1 MTGTCRQRRLRS
13 CRRRCCYHSLHDAAK
28 AGRTGHGR
36 GRAPAAQA
44 GSRGGPPSTAH
55 GPGRAP
61 CVLGGEEAPAGQ
73 GAGLH
78 PTRRRPDWGGAGAAC
93 REMKAASAE
102 PDGPK
107 SKVGHTAAWGAAP
120 CRAARH
126 FERPGSAYSMQPAAR
141 QVARSGAS
149 RDGEL
154 PRPTHVG
161 EAACGPASPGAAYT
175 NLNRPVRS
183 ATAWHRIAQSQASIG
198 FRMRGN
204 VIRHPSLEKL
214 MVVDKGENVS
224 SASKRQGSIRTTAA
238 DVQPMYMPPPS
249 APTITSAT
257 PTVLQMPELP
267 RNADDSTTSSARRDF
282 VEPRRLI
289 TIRDRNLEDSY
300 IDELMKNKGL
310 GETQMS
316 EVRSALR
323 QYIDTFIGCRGIELD
338 DGAYALLT
346 NMLIHLIEESSK
358 GE

>member
-1 MTGTCRQRRLRS
+1 M
-13 CRRRCCYHSLHDAAK
+13 A
-28 AGRTGHGR
+28 
-36 GRAPAAQA
+36 
-44 GSRGGPPSTAH
+44 
-55 GPGRAP
+55 
-61 CVLGGEEAPAGQ
+61 
-73 GAGLH
+73 
-78 PTRRRPDWGGAGAAC
+78 
-93 REMKAASAE
+93 
-102 PDGPK
+102 
-107 SKVGHTAAWGAAP
+107 
-120 CRAARH
+120 
-126 FERPGSAYSMQPAAR
+126 
-141 QVARSGAS
+141 
-149 RDGEL
+149 
-154 PRPTHVG
+154 
-161 EAACGPASPGAAYT
+161 
-175 NLNRPVRS
+175 
-183 ATAWHRIAQSQASIG
+183 
-198 FRMRGN
+198 
-204 VIRHPSLEKL
+204 
-214 MVVDKGENVS
+214 VDKGENVS

-249 APTITSAT
+249 APTITSTT